1 MSHTHDEI
9 QDLLGAY
16 ALHAVEPDEV
26 ALVEGHLE
34 ECPRCRAEV
43 AGHRE
48 VATMLG
54 NTGGDA
60 PEGLWERISSELEES
75 PPPMRLDLPAPG
87 GTVIPLASRR
97 RRQANRVVV
106 AAIGIAAV
114 LAIGVLGA
122 QVVGQQARLDDFEAA
137 VEEGSMLS
145 MANVAL
151 RDPHALKA
159 KLEAFGQSGVKGTA
173 VLLPNGTGFLV
184 AHELP
189 PLADGG
195 TYQLW
200 GRTGDGPL
208 ISLGLLGGEPGTV
221 AFQAGRDVDAIA
233 VTAEQAGG
241 VTTSR
246 NLAVLAGEFD

>member
-1 MSHTHDEI
+1 MPHTHEEI
-9 QDLLGAY
+9 QELLGAY

-26 ALVEGHLE
+26 DLVDRHLE

-43 AGHRE
+43 SGHRE

-75 PPPMRLDLPAPG
+75 PPPMRLSLPAPG
-87 GTVIPLASRR
+87 GSVIPLAPRR
-97 RRQANRVVV
+97 RAKANRVVV
-106 AAIGIAAV
+106 AVVGIAAV
-114 LAIGVLGA
+114 LAIGILGA
-122 QVVGQQARLDDFEAA
+122 EVVDQQSQLDEFEAA
-137 VEEGSMLS
+137 VEEGNMLS

-151 RDPHALKA
+151 RDPHALRA
-159 KLEAFGQSGVKGTA
+159 ELDAFGKGGVTGTA
-173 VLLPNGTGFLV
+173 VLLPNGTGFLI

-189 PLADGG
+189 PLTDGG

-221 AFQAGRDVDAIA
+221 AFQAGHDVDALAI
-233 VTAEQAGG
+233 TAEQAGG
-241 VTTSR
+241 VPTSE
-246 NLAVLAGEFD
+246 NLAVLAGEFG

>member
-9 QDLLGAY
+9 QELLGAY
-16 ALHAVEPDEV
+16 ALHAVEPDE
-26 ALVEGHLE
+26 AELVERHLE

-54 NTGGDA
+54 NSGGDA

-75 PPPMRLDLPAPG
+75 PPPMRLNLPAPE
-87 GTVIPLASRR
+87 GTVIPLAPRR
-97 RRQANRVVV
+97 RAKANRVVV

-122 QVVGQQARLDDFEAA
+122 QVVDQQTRLDDFESA

-151 RDPHALKA
+151 RNPDALQA
-159 KLEAFGQSGVKGTA
+159 KLDSFGESGVTGTA
-173 VLLPNGTGFLV
+173 VLLPNGTGFLM

-200 GRTGDGPL
+200 GRTGEGPL
-208 ISLGLLGGEPGTV
+208 ISLGLLGAEPGV
-221 AFQAGRDVDAIA
+221 VPFQAGHDVDAIA
-233 VTAEQAGG
+233 ITAEQPGG
-241 VTTSR
+241 VPTSA
-246 NLAVLAGEFD
+246 NLAVLAGEFG